1 MSLLELL
8 NMNQSPVSPRSP
20 TDLVPKGNLINKDMS
35 AFIPQQDD
43 NVPLKAMDTQ
53 LKEMDKDY
61 EVMLMERIESKKQL
75 EAKFQ
80 DIQRKIQANRDFSA
94 AEIKR
99 VQDTLKAFR
108 SRFEINLK
116 DLKDEFELKVKLMR
130 DYNRQEFK
138 NADNRL
144 DRLENSI
151 HQEVSD
157 RITET
162 DADIDET

>member
-1 MSLLELL
+1 M
-8 NMNQSPVSPRSP
+8 
-20 TDLVPKGNLINKDMS
+20 GN
-35 AFIPQQDD
+35 
-43 NVPLKAMDTQ
+43 Q

-80 DIQRKIQANRDFSA
+80 DIQRKIQANRDFSE

-108 SRFEINLK
+108 SRFEINLR
-116 DLKDEFELKVKLMR
+116 DLKEEFELKVKQMR
-130 DYNRQEFK
+130 DHNRQEFK
-138 NADNRL
+138 VADNRL

-151 HQEVSD
+151 H
-157 RITET
+157 
-162 DADIDET
+162 